1 MSSMIDPRCAL
12 TAVAVAVLAAACA
25 AWAVVERGLAEAQH
39 ALAAANLGVA
49 EQAYARVG
57 DYLRPADR
65 IPWAL
70 AGVREEIAARRAAI
84 RYWQGDYAAL
94 LAEAA
99 GRLPAAERGGS
110 AALRLAVAGATY
122 RTGQRP
128 GASREEVLD
137 SLDRAIALYVELL
150 RDDGDNPDVAFN
162 YELLVRRRNAL
173 AAGGQ
178 PLPAGPG
185 NPLGREGGQPLDD
198 ETGLDDIQIYV
209 PLNQDERDRIDD
221 PTRGGDPP
229 LRRRG

>member
-1 MSSMIDPRCAL
+1 MSAMIDPRCGLASVAL
-12 TAVAVAVLAAACA
+12 AVLAAACA

-39 ALAAANLGVA
+39 ALAAANLGAA

-99 GRLPAAERGGS
+99 GGPPAERGS
-110 AALRLAVAGATY
+110 AARRLAVAGATY
-122 RTGQRP
+122 RAGQRP
-128 GASREEVLD
+128 GASREEALG

-150 RDDGDNPDVAFN
+150 QDTSDNPDVAFN

>member
-1 MSSMIDPRCAL
+1 MRSMIDPRCGL
-12 TAVAVAVLAAACA
+12 TAVAVAALAAACA

-39 ALAAANLGVA
+39 ALAAANLSA
-49 EQAYARVG
+49 ADQAYARVG
-57 DYLRPADR
+57 DYLRPTDR

-94 LAEAA
+94 LDEPAGALPA
-99 GRLPAAERGGS
+99 GRLGS
-110 AALRLAVAGATY
+110 AALRLAVANATY
-122 RTGQRP
+122 RAGQQP

-137 SLDRAIALYVELL
+137 SLERAIALYAELL
-150 RDDGDNPDVAFN
+150 QDDGDSPDVAFN

-173 AAGGQ
+173 AGGGE